1 MRCQPSKM
9 AWLSSMFAQRLP
21 PELGQD
27 LDHMHGRRRQ
37 ELLEVGPRQ
46 SGIATLAQIKTT
58 HAL

>member
-1 MRCQPSKM
+1 M

-46 SGIATLAQIKTT
+46 SGIATLAQSKTT